1 MLLSRQLFRKSQNN
15 GATQNILNQN
25 NTLYAS
31 MPLPVEQLLQLKN
44 FKFGE
49 RIVQHL
55 SDKYSKVLKTNGSIT
70 KIIISKV
77 G

>member
-1 MLLSRQLFRKSQNN
+1 MLLSTQLFRKPQKN

-31 MPLPVEQLLQLKN
+31 MPLPIEQLLELMN

-49 RIVQHL
+49 SIVQHL

-77 G
+77 

>member
-1 MLLSRQLFRKSQNN
+1 MPLSRQLFRKPQKN

-31 MPLPVEQLLQLKN
+31 MPLPVEQLLQFKN

>member
-25 NTLYAS
+25 NTFYAS

-49 RIVQHL
+49 SIVQHL
-55 SDKYSKVLKTNGSIT
+55 RDKYSKVLKTNGSIT
-70 KIIISKV
+70 KIILSKV